1 MNMELFDRY
10 LKCVGAMLPPA
21 HKTDILEELSDDIH
35 SQAEEKEA
43 QLGRPLQL
51 GEQSDILRATGH
63 PLRVAMRYRN
73 IGQHQL
79 ISPLLYPAY
88 IFALKV
94 MLLIVG
100 VAHVI
105 TALVLLA
112 GGAGSE
118 QVVHRF
124 LELPMA
130 LIPVFAW
137 ITIVFAAFDYLQTKF
152 HLLEIWDTRWNPMDL
167 PVISADRPQPRPLNI
182 LFHMLNGIV
191 FLTYL
196 LVAKH
201 VPYMFFGPAAAYLDP
216 GPSWHKIYVPLV
228 LYVTVGVVLQGVAL
242 ARPMWRWFSAGSEI
256 ALNLVGIALLRLAI
270 KLPAYFV
277 VPHGVETIQK
287 YRQMA
292 DIVNQSIYWS
302 FFGISI
308 GLAIATAI
316 DGWKLFMQIRSDN
329 RRQPGE
335 PVSKT
340 IRSF

>member
-1 MNMELFDRY
+1 MELFDRY
-10 LKCVGAMLPPA
+10 LKCVGAMLPSS
-21 HKTDILEELSDDIH
+21 HKADILEELSDDIH

-79 ISPLLYPAY
+79 ISPLLFPAY

-94 MLLIVG
+94 MLLIV
-100 VAHVI
+100 VAVHVVSA
-105 TALVLLA
+105 TFLLA

-124 LELPMA
+124 LELPVS
-130 LIPVFAW
+130 LIPAYAW
-137 ITIVFAAFDYLQTKF
+137 ITIAFATFDYLQAKF
-152 HLLEIWDTRWNPMDL
+152 HLLEVWDGRWNPMDL
-167 PVISADRPQPRPLNI
+167 PVISADRPQRRPLSI
-182 LFHMLNGIV
+182 LWHLLNGIV

-201 VPYMFFGPAAAYLDP
+201 IPYLFFGPAAAYLDP
-216 GPSWHKIYVPLV
+216 GPSWHTVYVALVIYVAL
-228 LYVTVGVVLQGVAL
+228 GVVVQGAAL
-242 ARPMWRWFSAGSEI
+242 LRPAWRWFPAGSEI
-256 ALNLVGIALLRLAI
+256 VLNLLGVALLRLALR
-270 KLPAYFV
+270 LPPYFV
-277 VPHGVETIQK
+277 APHGAETVQK

-292 DIVNQSIYWS
+292 DIVNQSIHWS
-302 FFGISI
+302 FWGVSI
-308 GLAIATAI
+308 GLLIAAAIKS
-316 DGWKLFMQIRSDN
+316 WELFLDIRAD
-329 RRQPGE
+329 RGHQPGE
-335 PVSKT
+335 RASKT